1 MDKSMRNENQDI
13 AFQSEQEMLQFVT
26 QQMVVNKVSSFDT
39 MTMLGER
46 GVDTDTA
53 FAAIEKVE
61 NNLKGVDRKA
71 GRKDMLWGA
80 IWFIGGLTVTLVTY
94 SDASQG
100 GGRYTVAYGAIIFG
114 LIQLIRGAYNSR

>member
-1 MDKSMRNENQDI
+1 MDKSMQNENQDI

-26 QQMVVNKVSSFDT
+26 QQMVINKVSSFDT

-114 LIQLIRGAYNSR
+114 LIQLVRGAYNSR

>member
-1 MDKSMRNENQDI
+1 MDKSMQNENQDI

-26 QQMVVNKVSSFDT
+26 QQMVINKVSSFDT

-53 FAAIEKVE
+53 FTAIEKVE

>member
-1 MDKSMRNENQDI
+1 MDKSMQNENQDI
-13 AFQSEQEMLQFVT
+13 AFLSEQEMLQFVT

-46 GVDTDTA
+46 GVETDTA

-80 IWFIGGLTVTLVTY
+80 FWFIGGLTVTLVTY